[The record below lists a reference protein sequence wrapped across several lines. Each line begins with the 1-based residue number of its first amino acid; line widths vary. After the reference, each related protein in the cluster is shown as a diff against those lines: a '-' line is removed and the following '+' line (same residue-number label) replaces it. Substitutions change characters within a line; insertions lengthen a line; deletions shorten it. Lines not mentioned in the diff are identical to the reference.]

1 MNQDPSWQSP
11 EPSRP
16 PWARGWALLMLG
28 LVGAAIVAALVVPS
42 VSMGLPLVAPLMVVA
57 LVLSGS
63 TLANRYR
70 RREEVAPPPRPPDLA
85 GQPPAAQL
93 MASSAWAEQETR
105 SRAVTRIEAVRQD
118 YSAKLGDIAYVIEH
132 QGMFDLTHAPA
143 RELTSWFAQV
153 QDTDLGRA
161 PVVELRDL
169 AGNLDAAWQAAIQY
183 AERLGYSALRGDQD
197 EARQAAGLARKAAS
211 ASVTGPEKDALLGRL
226 RVIMATLDVV
236 MPRPLAGQLASPL
249 IAELPSR
256 PPSDPGWQG

>member
-1 MNQDPSWQSP
+1 
-11 EPSRP
+11 
-16 PWARGWALLMLG
+16 MLG

-63 TLANRYR
+63 ALANRYR
-70 RREEVAPPPRPPDLA
+70 RHGEVAPPAPPPPDLT
-85 GQPPAAQL
+85 GQPPAAPL
-93 MASSAWAEQETR
+93 PASSAWADQETR
-105 SRAVTRIEAVRQD
+105 SRAVARIEAVRQD
-118 YSAKLGDIAYVIEH
+118 YAAKLGDIAYVIEH
-132 QGMFDLTHAPA
+132 QGMFDLSHAPA

-161 PVVELRDL
+161 RVVELRDL

-226 RVIMATLDVV
+226 RVIMDTLDVV

-249 IAELPSR
+249 IAQL
-256 PPSDPGWQG
+256 PPSPPRGSA